1 MVQAREFLDKSEFNE
16 TIYKMDYTG
25 ETLYNVL
32 LENKHCVMAV
42 NNLIAETLSPTN
54 VNAWLFRKM
63 KSDISNA
70 ERKEVMDAYM
80 QRVFPAPAFSTII
93 VGYT

>member
-1 MVQAREFLDKSEFNE
+1 MVQARELLDKSEFNE

-70 ERKEVMDAYM
+70 ERKEAMDAYI
-80 QRVFPAPAFSTII
+80 QRISPSHVLSSFM
-93 VGYT
+93 VGCK